1 MKYLSIL
8 LSVLFLASCEMIEDF
23 TGKEPAQEQNG
34 TSDTEGGNTEDGDN
48 TEDGGNTDEG
58 GNTAE
63 GGNTDEGGNN
73 EDGGNTGE
81 GGNEDVDDSWKDEVI
96 DTSNADYLFAG
107 DITGKVIV
115 QELNGL
121 RNDYISLYNNTTG
134 LVLFMDLYSPMG
146 LSYVT
151 PGIYAFG
158 DGSAMTVNREW
169 CYVYFNDNEPL
180 MRFVEGRVKVMV
192 DSKHSSG
199 YPYYNITARFV
210 NEAGE
215 VIAANYD
222 GQLIEQ

>member
-23 TGKEPAQEQNG
+23 TGKEPAQEQTG
-34 TSDTEGGNTEDGDN
+34 TGDTEGGNTDEGGN

-58 GNTAE
+58 GNT
-63 GGNTDEGGNN
+63 
-73 EDGGNTGE
+73 GE
-81 GGNEDVDDSWKDEVI
+81 GGNEEVDDSWKDEVI

-134 LVLFMDLYSPMG
+134 LTLFMDLYSPAG
-146 LSYVT
+146 KEYVT

-180 MRFVEGRVKVMV
+180 MRFVEGRVKIMV

-222 GQLIEQ
+222 GQLKEQ